1 MRLLIDMN
9 LSPRW
14 VQWLA
19 DAGLEAAHWSTL
31 GRPDAPDMEV
41 MAYARVHGYVVVTH
55 DLDFSAILAATQG
68 DKPSV
73 VQLRADAVNPE
84 SIGDQ
89 VLAAL
94 SQMSAQLEEG
104 ALLTID
110 LDRTRMR
117 VLPFEQG

>member
-1 MRLLIDMN
+1 MLT
-9 LSPRW
+9 
-14 VQWLA
+14 
-19 DAGLEAAHWSTL
+19 LEAAHWSTL
-31 GRPDAPDMEV
+31 GRPDAPDMEI
-41 MAYARVHGYVVVTH
+41 MAYARLHGYIVVTH

-84 SIGDQ
+84 SIGAR
-89 VLAAL
+89 VFAAL

-110 LDRTRMR
+110 PDRTHLR